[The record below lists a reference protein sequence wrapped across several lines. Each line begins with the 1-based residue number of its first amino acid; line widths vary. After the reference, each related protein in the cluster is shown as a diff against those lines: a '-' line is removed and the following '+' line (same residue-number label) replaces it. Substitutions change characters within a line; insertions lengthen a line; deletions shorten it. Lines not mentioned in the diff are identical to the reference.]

1 MRNWTYA
8 RKFVFKKFWVRGKG
22 EGGRE
27 EGVVVER
34 ESLVATPAS
43 KTLIHTLS
51 SSTISRTTSSRTLIR
66 TTFSITVPQFQD
78 PSLMLKPYCDASTN

>member
-22 EGGRE
+22 EGGKE

-34 ESLVATPAS
+34 GAKSENQRLEAGAEKVRCSLIV
-43 KTLIHTLS
+43 I
-51 SSTISRTTSSRTLIR
+51 
-66 TTFSITVPQFQD
+66 
-78 PSLMLKPYCDASTN
+78 